1 MDDSVIAPFIG
12 VFYLNYKE
20 LLMAKNVFLQV
31 NTSGCLT
38 SCMHCWAQS
47 KPFKNMP
54 LSEVEEVLIR
64 VKEYFEDKPEYNL
77 WPFPMF
83 EELAHP
89 DAVDQI
95 KLFRKYGQ
103 PPEEVAT
110 SGIALAVRNDW
121 KDVLDGLKLLEVPFM
136 VLSFHGIGATHDRA
150 VGRKGAFEE
159 LLTGLKRIR
168 SAEIDI
174 QINVFITKENISEIP
189 ELIKSVIAPD
199 SVHENILISFARYN
213 ATSRGR
219 RYEKLRAT
227 YEDIEKIG
235 LVLSEY
241 SGDEVPDKDK
251 FTAEIRSLTE
261 AQLVKQALSLS
272 EDEKKNYKPRYA
284 NDIWLVADRN
294 FDLYTGKGNFLTTL
308 HGNIRKND
316 FSFLMDKALSGDRF
330 GTLHSCFSKDISDI
344 DITELAKKFGD
355 PEGRKIY
362 QGGLNEISDRWT
374 DQAFEKHRR
383 Y

>member
-1 MDDSVIAPFIG
+1 MTV
-12 VFYLNYKE
+12 
-20 LLMAKNVFLQV
+20 KNVFLQV

-77 WPFPMF
+77 CPFPMF

-89 DAVDQI
+89 DAVEQI

-110 SGIALAVRNDW
+110 SGIALAVREDW
-121 KDVLDGLKLLEVPFM
+121 KDVLDGLKLLEAPFM

-159 LLTGLKRIR
+159 LLTALKRIR
-168 SAEIDI
+168 SAGIDI

-189 ELIKSVIAPD
+189 ELIKNVIAPD

-227 YEDIEKIG
+227 YEDVEKIG
-235 LVLSEY
+235 SVLSEY

-251 FTAEIRSLTE
+251 FMAEIISLTE
-261 AQLVKQALSLS
+261 AELVKQALSLS
-272 EDEKKNYKPRYA
+272 EDEKKKYKLRYL

-308 HGNIRKND
+308 HGSFKND
-316 FSFLMDKALSGDRF
+316 DLSILLDKALSCDNF
-330 GTLHSCFSKDISDI
+330 STLQSCFSKDISDF
-344 DITELAKKFGD
+344 DLAELAKKYGD
-355 PEGRKIY
+355 PEGQKIY
-362 QGGLNEISDRWT
+362 QGGLNEIRDRWV
-374 DQAFEKHRR
+374 DQAFAEFRR